1 MECPDGYT
9 EIGRDTKHMAME
21 NFRLKVFRTVA
32 EKLNFREAAEALLL
46 TQPAVTL
53 QIKALEE
60 ELSIRLFDRSGNRIV
75 LTEAGGRLLKHA
87 TKLAA
92 LAKAAEQDLATLSGV
107 ESGELHI
114 GASTTIAQYLLPK
127 LVGEFGRMN
136 PRASLS
142 VVSGNTLQ
150 VVDALLKGSIPLG
163 LVEGPVMRRGVR
175 TELFLADEIVMILP
189 AQHEWTG
196 QAISLDQLA
205 TEAMIF
211 RERGSGTRR
220 VVETALRKA
229 KVPLKKLRIAME
241 LDSTE
246 AIKAVVEAGL
256 GVGFVSAR
264 AIQKELKLRTL
275 QVGQVEGLHIRRRFS
290 IVRLPGPQ
298 PSGLAGAFLQYLRD
312 IHTRSTNRSQDF

>member
-1 MECPDGYT
+1 
-9 EIGRDTKHMAME
+9 MAIE

-53 QIKALEE
+53 QIKVLEE

-75 LTEAGGRLLKHA
+75 LTEAGRHLLRHA

-107 ESGELHI
+107 QSGELDI

-127 LVGEFGRMN
+127 LVGDFGRMY

-175 TELFLADEIVMILP
+175 AELFLADEIVLILP

-205 TEAMIF
+205 AETMIF
-211 RERGSGTRR
+211 REQGSGTRR
-220 VVETALRKA
+220 VVEAALRKA
-229 KVPLKKLRIAME
+229 QVPLKKLHISME

-275 QVGQVEGLHIRRRFS
+275 QIGRVEGLRIRRRFS
-290 IVRLPGPQ
+290 IIRLPGPQ
-298 PSGLAGAFLQYLRD
+298 PGGLAGAFLHYLRD
-312 IHTRSTNRSQDF
+312 IRARSADPSQDSR